1 MSAIAKS
8 KPELLLHEVQKLRDL
23 CYRDK
28 ENIHSKNDDM
38 SENNI
43 LLSCNTCLLNIL
55 DDLEIE
61 KNDNKEKKNILD
73 QIQQNLLTFEANVL
87 GTRSMASQN
96 STIESLIDQCTHVRT
111 RMEATSYCNII

>member
-8 KPELLLHEVQKLRDL
+8 KPELLLLEVQKLRDL

-28 ENIHSKNDDM
+28 ETIHSKNDDM

-61 KNDNKEKKNILD
+61 KDDTKEKKNILD